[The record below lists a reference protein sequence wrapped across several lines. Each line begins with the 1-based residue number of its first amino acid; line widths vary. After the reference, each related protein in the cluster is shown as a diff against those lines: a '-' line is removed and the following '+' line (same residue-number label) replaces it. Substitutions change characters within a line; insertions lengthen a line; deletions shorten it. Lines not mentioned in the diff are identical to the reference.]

1 MGCLGR
7 AEPERAQRIK
17 ASAVPRRAVC
27 GAALFD
33 VPGGI
38 AELGQHELHA
48 PELTLRAEAVLAE
61 DLHLLVEALLL
72 ERAARLLEGLA
83 ICCCGRTAGPSQHAS
98 QAMRSSGSAAAVR
111 RRSRGRG
118 GAVAARFTLRG
129 GGTHACTTTAC
140 LAASALGPAAACTP
154 LGLVVSGLD
163 AHAANKKK
171 QHARIRALP
180 PHRARAR
187 AARPCRERAANDARW
202 DRYDCLSPPIFNPAA
217 RQGQPL
223 VRAAGPASPALP
235 TPLVRARR
243 RLETPSKKK
252 RKRGRKKRRR
262 RGAAAAARPPP
273 PHSRAPSA
281 APSPSHSPPLRA
293 LRTVAEVGNLH
304 HGGRRVR
311 VALAVAPPARKQSP
325 RQRSRG
331 GGGRPP
337 TEAAEFPRGDERA
350 HLCAFG
356 TPQRRR
362 RRAEMQPVVPAL
374 IARAAAGGSARAR
387 ARGVAFKTKPKHR
400 RKAHY
405 GIDGRAALPH
415 RGRNT

>member
-1 MGCLGR
+1 MLLRFVGPTVQLHTRPSFCSGEAAVGCLGR

-140 LAASALGPAAACTP
+140 LATSALGPAAACTP

-163 AHAANKKK
+163 AHAANKKNST
-171 QHARIRALP
+171 RAYERCLP
-180 PHRARAR
+180 
-187 AARPCRERAANDARW
+187 
-202 DRYDCLSPPIFNPAA
+202 I
-217 RQGQPL
+217 
-223 VRAAGPASPALP
+223 
-235 TPLVRARR
+235 
-243 RLETPSKKK
+243 
-252 RKRGRKKRRR
+252 
-262 RGAAAAARPPP
+262 
-273 PHSRAPSA
+273 
-281 APSPSHSPPLRA
+281 
-293 LRTVAEVGNLH
+293 
-304 HGGRRVR
+304 
-311 VALAVAPPARKQSP
+311 
-325 RQRSRG
+325 
-331 GGGRPP
+331 
-337 TEAAEFPRGDERA
+337 
-350 HLCAFG
+350 
-356 TPQRRR
+356 
-362 RRAEMQPVVPAL
+362 
-374 IARAAAGGSARAR
+374 ARAR
-387 ARGVAFKTKPKHR
+387 ARRVPAASAR
-400 RKAHY
+400 RTTPA
-405 GIDGRAALPH
+405 GIAMTVCRPQYSTPRRGRANPSCARRGPPPPRSPPPSCARGGGSKRH
-415 RGRNT
+415 QKKRGKGEEKKGEARGRRRRAAAAAAQPRALRRPLPEPLASSSRATYGCGSWQPSPWWQAGARRTRCGAAPAQAKPPPALARRRRPAADRSRGVSARG

>member
-1 MGCLGR
+1 MLLRFVGPTVQLHTRPSFCSGEAAVGCLGR

-83 ICCCGRTAGPSQHAS
+83 ICCWGRTAGPSQHAS

-140 LAASALGPAAACTP
+140 LAASALGPAAACAP

-180 PHRARAR
+180 PNRARAR

-202 DRYDCLSPPIFNPAA
+202 DRYDRLSPPIFNPAA
-217 RQGQPL
+217 RHGQPL

-243 RLETPSKKK
+243 RLETP
-252 RKRGRKKRRR
+252 
-262 RGAAAAARPPP
+262 
-273 PHSRAPSA
+273 
-281 APSPSHSPPLRA
+281 
-293 LRTVAEVGNLH
+293 
-304 HGGRRVR
+304 
-311 VALAVAPPARKQSP
+311 
-325 RQRSRG
+325 
-331 GGGRPP
+331 
-337 TEAAEFPRGDERA
+337 
-350 HLCAFG
+350 
-356 TPQRRR
+356 
-362 RRAEMQPVVPAL
+362 
-374 IARAAAGGSARAR
+374 
-387 ARGVAFKTKPKHR
+387 
-400 RKAHY
+400 
-405 GIDGRAALPH
+405 
-415 RGRNT
+415 